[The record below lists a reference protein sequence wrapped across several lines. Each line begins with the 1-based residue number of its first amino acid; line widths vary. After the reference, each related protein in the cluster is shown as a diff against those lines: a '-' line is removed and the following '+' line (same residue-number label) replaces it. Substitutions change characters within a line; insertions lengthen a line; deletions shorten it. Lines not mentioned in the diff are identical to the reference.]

1 MFYPRTERQAHF
13 IAIAQTLAAK
23 FDERAAEHD
32 RLGTFPYEN
41 YADVRA
47 AGLPALIVPQE
58 YDGWGANLLE
68 TLVTMETL
76 AVGDGSTALNVTM
89 HMQTLGEAIE
99 ARSWPPAMLERVCR
113 EAVERGALINSIA
126 TEPELGSPSRGGKP
140 KTTATP
146 VYDTSSPLQAEGLRP
161 SAWLINGRK
170 TFGSMS
176 PALDYMIIPAV
187 LQDGS
192 EEVARFLVPPG
203 EGVEIVETWDAM
215 GLRSTASHDVV
226 FHNARVPHSNLIS
239 RGSNDKAPTG
249 KATPGAKT
257 NAWFMLCVSA
267 VYVGIALAAQQAA
280 VRYAKERTPTALG
293 KPIAE
298 LESIQRHLGQAE
310 LLLHQA
316 RTLLYYSAEQWDRY
330 PELRVA
336 LSPAV
341 TAAKVTATNHAIT
354 AVDHCMRVAGG
365 ASMTK
370 ALPLE
375 RYYRDVR
382 GGLNHPVNDDQ
393 ALVMLGRGTLG

>member
-1 MFYPRTERQAHF
+1 MFYARTERQQHF
-13 IAIAQTLAAK
+13 IELAQPLAAK
-23 FDERAAEHD
+23 FAERAAEHD
-32 RLGTFPYEN
+32 RLGSFPYEN
-41 YADVRA
+41 YADIRA
-47 AGLPALIVPQE
+47 AGLPALIVPKE

-68 TLVTMETL
+68 TLLTMETL

-89 HMQTLGEAIE
+89 HMQTLGEAVE
-99 ARSWPPAMLERVCR
+99 TRAWPKALLERICR
-113 EAVERGALINSIA
+113 ESVEKGVLINSIA

-146 VYDTSSPLQAEGLRP
+146 VYATSSPRP
-161 SAWLINGRK
+161 GEEPAAWLINGRK

-176 PALDYMIIPAV
+176 PALDYMLIPAV

-192 EEVARFLVPPG
+192 EEVARFLVPPSD
-203 EGVEIVETWDAM
+203 GVEIVETWDAM
-215 GLRSTASHDVV
+215 GLRSTGSHDVL
-226 FHNARVPHSNLIS
+226 FHNARVANQEIIS
-239 RGSNDKAPTG
+239 RGSTDKAAAG
-249 KATPGAKT
+249 KATQGAKT

-267 VYVGIALAAQQAA
+267 VYVGIALAAQQTAA
-280 VRYAKERTPTALG
+280 RYAKERIPTALG

-336 LSPAV
+336 LSPMV
-341 TAAKVTATNHAIT
+341 MAAKVTATNHAIE

-370 ALPLE
+370 TLPLE

-393 ALVMLGRGTLG
+393 ALVMLGRGTLI

>member
-1 MFYPRTERQAHF
+1 MFYPRTERQVHF
-13 IAIAQTLAAK
+13 ITLAQALATK
-23 FDERAAEHD
+23 FSDRAAEYDHA
-32 RLGTFPYEN
+32 GTFPYEN
-41 YADVRA
+41 YADIRA
-47 AGLPALIVPQE
+47 AGLPALIIPKT
-58 YDGWGANLLE
+58 YGGWGANLLE
-68 TLVTMETL
+68 TLLSMETL

-89 HMQTLGEAIE
+89 HMQTLGEAAE
-99 ARSWPPAMLERVCR
+99 TQSWPPALFERVCR
-113 EAVERGALINSIA
+113 EAVESGVLVNSIA

-146 VYDTSSPLQAEGLRP
+146 VFDQSDKPV
-161 SAWLINGRK
+161 AWLINGRK
-170 TFGSMS
+170 SFGSMS

-192 EEVARFLVPPG
+192 ETVARFLVPRH
-203 EGVEIVETWDAM
+203 EGIEIVETWDAM
-215 GLRSTASHDVV
+215 GLRSTGSHDVV
-226 FHNARVPHSNLIS
+226 LHDVWVPAANILSS
-239 RGSNDKAPTG
+239 GATDKSAAG
-249 KATPGAKT
+249 KATQGAKT

-267 VYVGIALAAQQAA
+267 VYVGIAIAAQQAA
-280 VRYAKERTPTALG
+280 VRYAKTRIPTALG

-298 LESIQRHLGQAE
+298 LETIQRHLGQAE

-330 PELRVA
+330 PDKRIE
-336 LSPAV
+336 LSPSI
-341 TAAKVTATNHAIT
+341 TAAKVTATNNAIA

-370 ALPLE
+370 TLPLE

-393 ALVMLGRGTLG
+393 AFVLLGRMAINELSE

>member
-1 MFYPRTERQAHF
+1 MFYPRTERQVHF
-13 IAIAQTLAAK
+13 IALAQALAAK
-23 FDERAAEHD
+23 FSDRAAGHD
-32 RLGTFPYEN
+32 RAGTFPYEN
-41 YADVRA
+41 YADIRA
-47 AGLPALIVPQE
+47 AGLPALIIPKI
-58 YDGWGANLLE
+58 YGGWGANLLE
-68 TLVTMETL
+68 TLLAMETL

-89 HMQTLGEAIE
+89 HMQTLGEAAE
-99 ARSWPPAMLERVCR
+99 TQSWPPALFERVCR
-113 EAVERGALINSIA
+113 EAVESGVLVNSIA

-146 VYDTSSPLQAEGLRP
+146 VYEASDKPV
-161 SAWLINGRK
+161 AWLINGRK
-170 TFGSMS
+170 SFGSMS

-192 EEVARFLVPPG
+192 ETVARFLVPHH
-203 EGVEIVETWDAM
+203 EGIEIVETWDAM
-215 GLRSTASHDVV
+215 GLRSTGSHDVV
-226 FHNARVPHSNLIS
+226 LHDVWVPAANILSS
-239 RGSNDKAPTG
+239 GATDKSAAG
-249 KATPGAKT
+249 KATPGSKT

-267 VYVGIALAAQQAA
+267 VYVGIAIAAQQAA
-280 VRYAKERTPTALG
+280 VRYAKTRIPTALG

-298 LESIQRHLGQAE
+298 LETIQRHLGQAE

-330 PELRVA
+330 PDKRIE
-336 LSPAV
+336 LSPSV
-341 TAAKVTATNHAIT
+341 TAAKVTATNNAIA

-393 ALVMLGRGTLG
+393 AFVLLGRMAISELGA

>member
-1 MFYPRTERQAHF
+1 MFYPRTERQVHF
-13 IAIAQTLAAK
+13 IALTRALAAK
-23 FDERAAEHD
+23 FSDRAAEHD
-32 RLGTFPYEN
+32 RAGTFPYEN
-41 YADVRA
+41 YADIRA
-47 AGLPALIVPQE
+47 AGLPALIIPKI
-58 YDGWGANLLE
+58 YGGWGANLLE
-68 TLVTMETL
+68 TLLAMETL

-89 HMQTLGEAIE
+89 HMQTLGEAAE
-99 ARSWPPAMLERVCR
+99 TQSWPPALFERVCR
-113 EAVERGALINSIA
+113 EAVESGVLVNSIA

-146 VYDTSSPLQAEGLRP
+146 VYEASDQPV
-161 SAWLINGRK
+161 AWLINGRK
-170 TFGSMS
+170 SFGSMS

-192 EEVARFLVPPG
+192 ETVARFLVPRH
-203 EGVEIVETWDAM
+203 EGIEIVETWDAM
-215 GLRSTASHDVV
+215 GLRSTGSHDVV
-226 FHNARVPHSNLIS
+226 LHDVWVPAATILSS
-239 RGSNDKAPTG
+239 GATDKSAAG
-249 KATPGAKT
+249 KATPGSKT

-267 VYVGIALAAQQAA
+267 VYVGIAIAAQQAA
-280 VRYAKERTPTALG
+280 VRYAKTRIPTALG

-298 LESIQRHLGQAE
+298 LETIQRHLGQAE

-330 PELRVA
+330 PDKRIE
-336 LSPAV
+336 LSPSV
-341 TAAKVTATNHAIT
+341 TAAKVTATNNAIA

-393 ALVMLGRGTLG
+393 AFVLLGRMAISELGA